1 MVLCYKLK
9 MNNEKTCEC
18 KYYYDLIVSRKLIPE
33 CSVYSIPSAVIY
45 FVAQSHNLN
54 ISKRD
59 IREKGGVSEVTINKI
74 YKKILLIKKG
84 VVLIDN

>member
-1 MVLCYKLK
+1 
-9 MNNEKTCEC
+9 
-18 KYYYDLIVSRKLIPE
+18 
-33 CSVYSIPSAVIY
+33 VYSIPSAVIY
-45 FVAQSHNLN
+45 FVAQPHNLN